1 MHRCALSGHREAV
14 KEKITLLHLAP
25 VRYGKCRKY
34 GVNPDPMASTKNT
47 TIESLNQR
55 IKKLGDALAEC
66 KAELRAASEREH
78 HFRRIIDSSEDLI
91 FIIDRKFSVRFAN
104 SAGGVIF
111 GTSAD
116 KIIGKTLDELFPPQI
131 AARHKRSLK
140 RIFESGKP
148 EIIENLTSFPGR
160 DMWLD
165 TRLFPIAGKKNK
177 IEAVLGF
184 SRDITKRKL
193 AEESLAESEER
204 YRAFSQATLEGI
216 ILHANGKIIDINESL
231 LQMTGFKREEAV
243 GRDMMDFIPAGEQ
256 PIVLEKI
263 ITRNEH
269 PYDTKIKRRD
279 GSSLD
284 VEACGK
290 TMEHRGRT
298 IRVGAVRDITE
309 RKKAEAALR
318 ESEERYRMLIETM
331 NDGFIVLD
339 ERHLVSYINKRLCEM
354 VGYDADE
361 MLGRSL
367 EDFIST
373 SNVKLFKSQ
382 MERRRRGDMSQYELE
397 WVRKD
402 GTPLSTLVSPRS
414 IMDEAG
420 IFRGSFGV
428 VTDITARKR
437 MEAELSREIELLG
450 VTLRSIGDGV
460 IATDLDSRI
469 FLMNNVAEN
478 LTGWRYSDAVDR
490 DINEVFNII
499 DERTHIRKEVPVE
512 KVLRRG
518 RIINLENST
527 VLISRDGTMRNIS
540 DSGAPIRDNRGK
552 IIGVV
557 LVFRDTTKERMVQD
571 ELFKAK
577 KIESIG
583 VLAGGIAHDFNN
595 LLTAILGN
603 INLARHYSGSPEQ
616 IGEMLADAE
625 TAALRAQNLT
635 QQLLTF
641 SKGGAPV
648 IKTAP
653 VDKVIVESADFAC
666 SGSNVH
672 CVYGF
677 AHDLRS
683 VLIDEGQISQVIQNL
698 VINSK
703 EAMPTGGTIFIS
715 CENMSPPFEETLP
728 DPDRNYIK
736 ITIRDQGIGI
746 LPEHIQRIFDPYFT
760 TKDRGSG
767 LGLSITYSII
777 KNHNGHIRV
786 DSERGKGTTFSI
798 FLPAAEPSGETAETD
813 PKDAPPQKGSGRILL
828 MDDEET
834 VRKTTGQMLRHLGYE
849 VVTASDVEDAVG
861 KFTRAQDEGSP
872 FIAVILDLTMQGGI
886 GGIECVRKLLLIDP
900 GVRTLVSSGY
910 SNDPVMTDFRKY
922 GFSGVIT
929 KPYKVE
935 ELGRVLHEMI
945 HSSS

>member
-1 MHRCALSGHREAV
+1 
-14 KEKITLLHLAP
+14 
-25 VRYGKCRKY
+25 
-34 GVNPDPMASTKNT
+34 MATTKNT
-47 TIESLNQR
+47 TIEALKQR
-55 IKKLGDALAEC
+55 IKKLDDALAEC
-66 KAELRAASEREH
+66 RSELRASEERER
-78 HFRRIIDSSEDLI
+78 HFREIIDASDDLI
-91 FIIDRKFSVRFAN
+91 FIIDRKFIVQFVN
-104 SAGGVIF
+104 SAGGAAF
-111 GTSAD
+111 GTSPD
-116 KIIGKTLDELFPPQI
+116 TIIGKPLDEIFPPQI
-131 AARHKRSLK
+131 AARQKESLK
-140 RIFESGKP
+140 KVFDKGESAT
-148 EIIENLTSFPGR
+148 IESLTIFPGR
-160 DMWLD
+160 EMWLD
-165 TRLFPIAGKKNK
+165 TRLFLINGGGKKAK
-177 IEAVLGF
+177 MVLGF

-231 LQMTGFKREEAV
+231 LQMTGFKREDAV
-243 GRDMMDFIPAGEQ
+243 GRDMMDFIPPEEQ
-256 PIVLEKI
+256 PVVMGKI
-263 ITRNEH
+263 LSRDER
-269 PYDTKIKRRD
+269 PYDTRIKRSD
-279 GSSLD
+279 GTSLD
-284 VEACGK
+284 VESCGK
-290 TMEHRGRT
+290 LMKHRGRT

-318 ESEERYRMLIETM
+318 ESEERYRTLIETM

-339 ERHLVSYINKRLCEM
+339 ERHRASYINKRLSEM
-354 VGYDADE
+354 TGYDYDE
-361 MLGRSL
+361 MLGRSPGEFL
-367 EDFIST
+367 NPANSRI
-373 SNVKLFKSQ
+373 FKTQ
-382 MERRRRGDMSQYELE
+382 MERRRRGDVSPYELE
-397 WVRKD
+397 WMRKD
-402 GTPLSTLVSPRS
+402 GTPLYTIVSPCS
-414 IMDEAG
+414 IMDETG
-420 IFRGSFGV
+420 VFRGSFGV
-428 VTDITARKR
+428 VTDITSRKR
-437 MEAELSREIELLG
+437 TEEELSREIELLG

-460 IATDLDSRI
+460 IATDLESHI

-478 LTGWRYSDAVDR
+478 LTGWSYADAVDR
-490 DINEVFNII
+490 NINEVFNII
-499 DERTHIRKEVPVE
+499 DERTRLRKEIPVE

-527 VLISRDGTMRNIS
+527 LLISRDGTMRNIS

-571 ELFKAK
+571 ELFKGK

-603 INLARHYSGSPEQ
+603 INLARHYAGSPEQ

-641 SKGGAPV
+641 SKGGAPI
-648 IKTAP
+648 IKIASI
-653 VDKVIVESADFAC
+653 DKIIVESADFAC

-698 VINSK
+698 IINSK
-703 EAMPTGGTIFIS
+703 EAMPTGGTIFVS
-715 CENMSPPFEETLP
+715 CENISPPFEETLP
-728 DPDRNYIK
+728 DPDRNYIR

-746 LPEHIQRIFDPYFT
+746 LPEHVQRIFDPYFT

-786 DSERGKGTTFSI
+786 DSERGKGTAFHI
-798 FLPAAEPSGETAETD
+798 YLPAAESSG
-813 PKDAPPQKGSGRILL
+813 DAAASESEHPALQGGSGRILI

-834 VRKTTGQMLRHLGYE
+834 VRKTTAQMLRHLGYE
-849 VVTASDVEDAVG
+849 VVMAYDGDDTVS
-861 KFTRAQDEGSP
+861 KFTKARSDGAP
-872 FIAVILDLTMQGGI
+872 FLAVILDLTMQGGI
-886 GGIECVRKLLLIDP
+886 GGIECVRKLLTIDP
-900 GVRTLVSSGY
+900 SVRTLVSSGY
-910 SNDPVMTDFRKY
+910 SNDPVMTDYRKY
-922 GFSGVIT
+922 GFSGVIS

-945 HSSS
+945 SSND